1 MMHFYDALE
10 KTQPK
15 PDTPSVEQTQ
25 PINQVTMNDIEEVK
39 KAYEEKLQSELA
51 KQKEELLE
59 FFKTQSVQVTD
70 ETETI
75 DETIRP
81 EEKQVIDSVGNTIEN
96 K

>member
-1 MMHFYDALE
+1 MHFYDALE
-10 KTQPK
+10 KVTTPK
-15 PDTPSVEQTQ
+15 EPLPDVEQKQ
-25 PINQVTMNDIEEVK
+25 PINTVTVQDIEEVK
-39 KAYEEKLQSELA
+39 KAYEEKLQTELA

-70 ETETI
+70 ETDTI

-81 EEKQVIDSVGNTIEN
+81 EEKQVVDSVGNTIEN